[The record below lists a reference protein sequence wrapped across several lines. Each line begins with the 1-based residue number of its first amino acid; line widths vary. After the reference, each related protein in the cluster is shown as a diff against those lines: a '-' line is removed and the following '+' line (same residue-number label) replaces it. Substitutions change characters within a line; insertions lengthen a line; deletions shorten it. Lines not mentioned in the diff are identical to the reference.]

1 VLFLPQALFSNT
13 TKQNAQDKENKIDPI
28 SICLLAAGLVKQ
40 IQAGCELY
48 KQAKES
54 FVEIKATVDEVAG
67 VYKEVTGFWSN
78 FSNFFKPK
86 TKQVTPKPVAK
97 SKKSVYK
104 SVDETQVK
112 VDIVKNLTEFFRL
125 QEQLAAHI
133 REEEEKSLTVYD
145 PDQNHMEAA
154 LKRVMAQQEM
164 DALVVQIRECMVY
177 QSPPEMGALY
187 SEVFSMKDKIE
198 EEQTQA
204 RLSQEAKKRRELWL
218 RKEEERNFQLKLGY
232 LAVTFIF
239 LLYLWMWLLFVSQWR
254 KT

>member
-1 VLFLPQALFSNT
+1 MA
-13 TKQNAQDKENKIDPI
+13 KKKEK
-28 SICLLAAGLVKQ
+28 
-40 IQAGCELY
+40 Y
-48 KQAKES
+48 
-54 FVEIKATVDEVAG
+54 VA
-67 VYKEVTGFWSN
+67 
-78 FSNFFKPK
+78 
-86 TKQVTPKPVAK
+86 
-97 SKKSVYK
+97 
-104 SVDETQVK
+104 VDETQVK

-145 PDQNHMEAA
+145 PEQNHMEAA

-164 DALVVQIRECMVY
+164 DSLVVQIRECMVY

-204 RLSQEAKKRRELWL
+204 RLKQEAIKRRELWQ
-218 RKEEERNFQLKLGY
+218 RKEEERNFQLKVAY
-232 LAVTFIF
+232 LVTTSIF
-239 LLYLWMWLLFVSQWR
+239 LLYLWLWLLFVSHWK

>member
-1 VLFLPQALFSNT
+1 M
-13 TKQNAQDKENKIDPI
+13 DPI

-54 FVEIKATVDEVAG
+54 FVEIKRTADEVIAIG
-67 VYKEVTGFWSN
+67 KEAHGFWN
-78 FSNFFKPK
+78 QLLGFFGSKPK
-86 TKQVTPKPVAK
+86 AQVAKSNGK
-97 SKKSVYK
+97 SKKSDYV
-104 SVDETQVK
+104 SVSETQVK

-133 REEEEKSLTVYD
+133 REEEEKSRSVYD
-145 PDQNHMEAA
+145 PDQNLMESA

-164 DALVVQIRECMVY
+164 DRLVVQIRECMVF
-177 QSPPEMGALY
+177 QAPQEMGALY
-187 SEVFSMKDKIE
+187 SEVFSMREKIG

-204 RLSQEAKKRRELWL
+204 RLKQEAKNRQELWQ
-218 RKEEERNFQLKLGY
+218 RREEERNFQLKLAY
-232 LAVTFIF
+232 LLGTITF
-239 LLYLWMWLLFVSQWR
+239 LLYLWLWLLFVSQLR

>member
-1 VLFLPQALFSNT
+1 M
-13 TKQNAQDKENKIDPI
+13 E
-28 SICLLAAGLVKQ
+28 VK
-40 IQAGCELY
+40 
-48 KQAKES
+48 S
-54 FVEIKATVDEVAG
+54 TVDEAVG
-67 VYKEVTGFWSN
+67 VYREVTGFWSN
-78 FSNFFKPK
+78 FSNFFKSK
-86 TKQVTPKPVAK
+86 AKQSTPKPVAK
-97 SKKSVYK
+97 KKEKFVA
-104 SVDETQVK
+104 VDETQVK

-187 SEVFSMKDKIE
+187 SEVFSMKDKID

-204 RLSQEAKKRRELWL
+204 RLKQEAIKRQEAWL
-218 RKEEERNFQLKLGY
+218 RKEEERNLQAKLA
-232 LAVTFIF
+232 AVVATFIF
-239 LLYLWMWLLFVSQWR
+239 LLYLWMWFLFVSHWG
-254 KT
+254 KK

>member
-1 VLFLPQALFSNT
+1 MRKLFGS
-13 TKQNAQDKENKIDPI
+13 
-28 SICLLAAGLVKQ
+28 
-40 IQAGCELY
+40 
-48 KQAKES
+48 
-54 FVEIKATVDEVAG
+54 
-67 VYKEVTGFWSN
+67 
-78 FSNFFKPK
+78 KPK
-86 TKQVTPKPVAK
+86 PQVAKPVAK
-97 SKKSVYK
+97 KKETFVA
-104 SVDETQVK
+104 VDETQVK

-164 DALVVQIRECMVY
+164 DRLVVQIRECMVY

-204 RLSQEAKKRRELWL
+204 RLREEAKKRQETWL
-218 RKEEERNFQLKLGY
+218 RKEEERNLQAKLG
-232 LAVTFIF
+232 AMVATSIF
-239 LLYLWMWLLFVSQWR
+239 LLYLWMWFVFVSHWG
-254 KT
+254 KK

>member
-1 VLFLPQALFSNT
+1 MEV
-13 TKQNAQDKENKIDPI
+13 
-28 SICLLAAGLVKQ
+28 
-40 IQAGCELY
+40 
-48 KQAKES
+48 
-54 FVEIKATVDEVAG
+54 KATVDEVAG
-67 VYKEVTGFWSN
+67 VYKEVTGFWSK

-86 TKQVTPKPVAK
+86 AKQSTPKPVAK
-97 SKKSVYK
+97 KKEKFVA
-104 SVDETQVK
+104 VDETQVK

-204 RLSQEAKKRRELWL
+204 RLRQEAIKRQETWL
-218 RKEEERNFQLKLGY
+218 RKEEERNLQAKLG
-232 LAVTFIF
+232 AVVVTSIF
-239 LLYLWMWLLFVSQWR
+239 LLYLWMWFVFVSHWG
-254 KT
+254 KK

>member
-1 VLFLPQALFSNT
+1 M
-13 TKQNAQDKENKIDPI
+13 E
-28 SICLLAAGLVKQ
+28 VK
-40 IQAGCELY
+40 
-48 KQAKES
+48 S
-54 FVEIKATVDEVAG
+54 TVDEVAG
-67 VYKEVTGFWSN
+67 VYKEVTGFWSK

-86 TKQVTPKPVAK
+86 AKQSTPKPVAK
-97 SKKSVYK
+97 KKEKFVA
-104 SVDETQVK
+104 VDETQVK

-204 RLSQEAKKRRELWL
+204 RLKEEALKRQAQWL
-218 RKEEERNFQLKLGY
+218 RKEEERSLQAKLG
-232 LAVTFIF
+232 AVVVTFIF
-239 LLYLWMWLLFVSQWR
+239 LLYLWMWFVFVSHWG
-254 KT
+254 KK

>member
-1 VLFLPQALFSNT
+1 MA
-13 TKQNAQDKENKIDPI
+13 KKKEK
-28 SICLLAAGLVKQ
+28 
-40 IQAGCELY
+40 Y
-48 KQAKES
+48 
-54 FVEIKATVDEVAG
+54 VA
-67 VYKEVTGFWSN
+67 
-78 FSNFFKPK
+78 
-86 TKQVTPKPVAK
+86 
-97 SKKSVYK
+97 
-104 SVDETQVK
+104 VDETQVK

-133 REEEEKSLTVYD
+133 REEEQKSLTVYD
-145 PDQNHMEAA
+145 PEQNHMEAA

-204 RLSQEAKKRRELWL
+204 RLKQEAIKRRELWQ
-218 RKEEERNFQLKLGY
+218 RKEEERNFQLKVAY
-232 LAVTFIF
+232 LVTTSIF
-239 LLYLWMWLLFVSQWR
+239 LLYLWLWLLFVSHWK

>member
-1 VLFLPQALFSNT
+1 
-13 TKQNAQDKENKIDPI
+13 
-28 SICLLAAGLVKQ
+28 LVKQ

-54 FVEIKATVDEVAG
+54 FVEIKRTADEVVAIG
-67 VYKEVTGFWSN
+67 KEVRGFWGQLLA
-78 FSNFFKPK
+78 FFGSKPK
-86 TKQVTPKPVAK
+86 PQAAKPAGK
-97 SKKSVYK
+97 SKKSDYVA
-104 SVDETQVK
+104 VDETQVK
-112 VDIVKNLTEFFRL
+112 VDIVSNLTQFFRL

-133 REEEEKSLTVYD
+133 RDEEEKSKSVYD
-145 PDQNHMEAA
+145 PDQNLMEAA

-164 DALVVQIRECMVY
+164 DNLVVQIRECMVY

-204 RLSQEAKKRRELWL
+204 RLKEEAKKRQELWQ
-218 RKEEERNFQLKLGY
+218 RKEEERNFQLKLAY
-232 LAVTFIF
+232 LVATTIF
-239 LLYLWMWLLFVSQWR
+239 LLYLWLWLLFVSQLR

>member
-1 VLFLPQALFSNT
+1 M
-13 TKQNAQDKENKIDPI
+13 DPI

-54 FVEIKATVDEVAG
+54 FVEIKATADEVIAIG
-67 VYKEVTGFWSN
+67 KEVHGFWGQLLA
-78 FSNFFKPK
+78 FFGSKPK
-86 TKQVTPKPVAK
+86 PQAAKPLAK
-97 SKKSVYK
+97 NKKSAYVA
-104 SVDETQVK
+104 VDETQVK

-145 PDQNHMEAA
+145 PNQNLMEAA

-164 DALVVQIRECMVY
+164 DRLVVTIRETMVY

-187 SEVFSMKDKIE
+187 SEVFKMREVISD
-198 EEQTQA
+198 EQEKA
-204 RLSQEAKKRRELWL
+204 RLKQEAKKREAAWQL
-218 RKEEERNFQLKLGY
+218 RQEERNLQAKLA
-232 LAVTFIF
+232 AVAATSIF
-239 LLYLWMWLLFVSQWR
+239 LLYLWLWFILVSRWG
-254 KT
+254 KS